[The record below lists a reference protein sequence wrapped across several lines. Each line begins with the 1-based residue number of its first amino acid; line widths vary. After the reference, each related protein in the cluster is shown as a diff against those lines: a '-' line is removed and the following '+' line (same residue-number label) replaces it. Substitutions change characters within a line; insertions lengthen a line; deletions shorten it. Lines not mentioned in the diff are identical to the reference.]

1 MFHHSFMPLRRRVST
16 SGELDA
22 KVEESFGA
30 RGGRHRARAAAPTRD
45 LTCCCCCARAV
56 GRVSSGTNGSPMAPC
71 TDLRNAGNTTGSRIL
86 LAMNFSSSDFSGEDF
101 SASRAALAYE
111 SALRFSRFCCESSG
125 PRFLPPPPPPPPVE
139 EVPDDFPVPVRSL
152 KLADAFPAYVA
163 ELVADFSGD
172 FSADDIGRGTFC
184 DSCVAPSVFF
194 PCSFPKL
201 CVSFSLARFAPFPA
215 FRSRFRS
222 YFDNLRCAEKKA
234 VLGE

>member
-30 RGGRHRARAAAPTRD
+30 RGGRHRARAVAPTRD

-125 PRFLPPPPPPPPVE
+125 PSFLPPPPPPPPPPVDD
-139 EVPDDFPVPVRSL
+139 VPDDFPVPVRSL

-194 PCSFPKL
+194 PCSFPTL
-201 CVSFSLARFAPFPA
+201 CVSFSLAARFAPFPA

-222 YFDNLRCAEKKA
+222 CFDNLR
-234 VLGE
+234 